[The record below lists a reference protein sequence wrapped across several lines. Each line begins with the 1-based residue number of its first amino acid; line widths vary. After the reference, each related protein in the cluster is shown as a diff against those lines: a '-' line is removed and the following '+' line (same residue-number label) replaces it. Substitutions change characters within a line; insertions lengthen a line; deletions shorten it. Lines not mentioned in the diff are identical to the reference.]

1 MAEEFIGYTEQLRLI
16 REAISNPQ
24 ESSVINVIGTYGSG
38 RSSLLRYIRE
48 QVVGLEKTW
57 QLPQT
62 RAPKV
67 VLVDGQSFVKKDKF
81 LDFLARHVNSQL
93 REAKGEPAPTNG
105 GVDYMIRRLHD
116 LSADDHMVLIIVD
129 NFPRILERI
138 RPEEV
143 QGLNRLKLGAHY
155 IFVTDSRSI
164 REIAPSVVA
173 TSDFFKSVQHVTLPP
188 LERHDALA
196 LLRARLNRLQSENG
210 VQRCVFEPAALE
222 FIYELAGGNQGLL
235 TAVLR
240 RAYFDHC
247 RDLSNENGNTIGR
260 QAVVDKRFLRYLPVD
275 DSVRGYLRA
284 IVSSGDYLGDE
295 TKKEFLVD
303 IAMNTL
309 SESDEKWQLLKYD
322 TALHK
327 KLNVMGFLARPS
339 ELRFDSRLLQYTVLS
354 EFIPVSF
361 SDAERRALE
370 ILMRSRPTLVSFEQL
385 EELLHDDA
393 GATEQ
398 ADIRRYV
405 DSTVSRVRKKLAAI
419 PNNDYFR
426 LENVRGRGFF
436 LASPIPF
443 DIYLEKSADTSQGVP
458 SR

>member
-1 MAEEFIGYTEQLRLI
+1 MAEEFIGYTEPLRLI
-16 REAISNPQ
+16 KDAISSPQ

-38 RSSLLRYIRE
+38 RSSLLRYVRE
-48 QVVGLEKTW
+48 QIVGSERSW
-57 QLPQT
+57 QLPHAQE
-62 RAPKV
+62 PKV
-67 VLVDGQSFVKKDKF
+67 VLVDGQSFVKKDSF
-81 LDFLARHVNSQL
+81 LEFLARHVNSQL
-93 REAKGEPAPTNG
+93 REDKADPPPKNG
-105 GVDYMIRRLHD
+105 GVEYMIRRLHD

-138 RPEEV
+138 SPEEV

-196 LLRARLNRLQSENG
+196 LLQYRLNRLQSENG
-210 VQRCVFEPAALE
+210 VQRCVFETAALE

-235 TAVLR
+235 TAVLQ

-275 DSVRGYLRA
+275 DSIRGYLRA

-303 IAMNTL
+303 IAMNTM
-309 SESDEKWQLLKYD
+309 SELDDKWDLLKYD

-385 EELLHDDA
+385 EELLHADA
-393 GATEQ
+393 GSDEPTE
-398 ADIRRYV
+398 IRRYV
-405 DSTVSRVRKKLAAI
+405 DSTVSRIRKKLTAI
-419 PNNDYFR
+419 PNKEYFK

-443 DIYLEKSADTSQGVP
+443 DIYLEKSANVSQEAP